1 MSVSSEKSKDGSKV
15 NIPGAN
21 SNDRKTIFEFIFNYQ
36 DDKEFIIKPNIRKF
50 SVNFLFVGIIPSI
63 LFFCLNYFSEL
74 LTNLNYIIFQSGYI
88 IIMILVSY
96 RLFKN
101 SYLSVS
107 KNYIKA
113 QSGFWDIKTK
123 IIETHKIQ
131 SIVIDQDIW
140 YKKLNL
146 ADLTICTAGGMIRF
160 TFINYDVLKKITDN
174 FLYKVEESNKSWM

>member
-1 MSVSSEKSKDGSKV
+1 
-15 NIPGAN
+15 
-21 SNDRKTIFEFIFNYQ
+21 
-36 DDKEFIIKPNIRKF
+36 
-50 SVNFLFVGIIPSI
+50 
-63 LFFCLNYFSEL
+63 
-74 LTNLNYIIFQSGYI
+74 
-88 IIMILVSY
+88 MILISY

-123 IIETHKIQ
+123 IIEIHKIQ

-140 YKKLNL
+140 YRKLNL